1 MVENAELAVQETG
14 LQLDGFEDYEPDPVL
29 QPESTRTEFEERV
42 REFLNTIS
50 K

>member
-14 LQLDGFEDYEPDPVL
+14 LQMDGFEDYEPDPVL
-29 QPESTRTEFEERV
+29 QPESTRTEFEERA
-42 REFLNTIS
+42 RDLLNIIS